1 MQAVVMRNGQLVVD
15 EVQVPEPLDHQAVI
29 DTLACGI
36 CGSDLHC
43 LRHADQFVETSR
55 EGGMDVFV
63 FDTGADV
70 VMGHEIAGRVARPAA
85 DGSGPA
91 EGTPVAVMPG
101 LSLPGQP
108 MMAIG
113 YSYSHPGGYAEQF
126 IANARGCLPI
136 PDHLDPTRGALTEP
150 LAVGLHAVNA
160 AGPELP
166 GGAIVLG
173 CGPVG
178 LTVVAWLAARGV
190 SPVVAADF
198 SAGRRELAS
207 TMGAD
212 VTVDP
217 SALPAVEAWREA
229 GGTDSTPPI
238 IFECVGVPGMIDQA
252 ITMAPRSTS
261 IVVVGLCMESDTF
274 RPTMA
279 INHQVSLH
287 FVLGWTGPEFQES
300 LTAIAGGSIDVEPLI
315 TGQVDLAGV
324 PAAFDE
330 LASPV
335 QHAKILVVPT

>member
-1 MQAVVMRNGQLVVD
+1 MRDGALEVD
-15 EVQVPEPLDHQAVI
+15 EFALPDPLEHQVVI
-29 DTLACGI
+29 DTVACGI

-63 FDTGADV
+63 FDTSADV

-101 LSLPGQP
+101 LTVPGQP
-108 MMAIG
+108 VRAIG
-113 YSYSHPGGYAEQF
+113 YSNNYPGGYAEQF
-126 IANARGCLPI
+126 VADAIGCVPI
-136 PDHLDPTRGALTEP
+136 PEHVDPTRAALTEP

-160 AGPELP
+160 GGDELP
-166 GGAIVLG
+166 GGAVVLG

-190 SPVVAADF
+190 APIVAADF
-198 SAGRRELAS
+198 SPGRRALAS
-207 TMGAD
+207 TMGAH
-212 VTVDP
+212 VATDP
-217 SALPAVEAWREA
+217 ASLPAVEAWREA
-229 GGTDSTPPI
+229 GGTDSTPPVI
-238 IFECVGVPGMIDQA
+238 YECVGVPGMIDQA
-252 ITMAPRSTS
+252 ITMAPRNTT

-279 INHQVSLH
+279 INRHVSLH
-287 FVLGWTGPEFQES
+287 FVLGWGRREFTQS
-300 LTAIAGGSIDVEPLI
+300 LDAIASGTIDVEPLI

-324 PAAFDE
+324 PAAFEE
-330 LASPV
+330 LASPRE
-335 QHAKILVVPT
+335 HAKILVIPGGAA